1 MHHESMVGG
10 FFLKFFKK
18 VEQRRGRNLTTVL
31 KLADVV
37 GADAKPAGH
46 LLFWHAQ
53 TGTQLGEAGGEFSE
67 LAKIDGGGWHED

>member
-1 MHHESMVGG
+1 MHHESMLGG

-18 VEQRRGRNLTTVL
+18 VEQRRGGNLTAVL

-37 GADAKPAGH
+37 CADSKPAGQ

-53 TGTQLGEAGGEFSE
+53 AGTQLGETGGKFRE
-67 LAKIDGGGWHED
+67 LTKIYCGR